1 MKRGCTIKKLPI
13 IIAILLTTVMST
25 ALYANEEVSVVFHN
39 FPWGTSLE
47 VFKAKMG
54 NPVHTEEANGF
65 QSLIYENVPMA
76 GFRAFVVAYFSR
88 NGLEGGTYYF
98 NTNSLE
104 ELMMC
109 YANVQRELVEQYGP
123 TPPAPAGRF
132 EALLSEM
139 RPYET
144 CWNLSSG
151 YVHLKVNTRTSDP
164 VTLWISG
171 PTLTKMLDGS

>member
-1 MKRGCTIKKLPI
+1 MKRGCTIKKSI
-13 IIAILLTTVMST
+13 IVILFFLTVLFSP
-25 ALYANEEVSVVFHN
+25 LYADEEVAVVFHN

-54 NPVHTEEANGF
+54 NPVHTEAANGF
-65 QSLIYENVPMA
+65 QSLIYQDVQLA
-76 GFRAFVVAYFSR
+76 GFRAFVVAYFSKD
-88 NGLEGGTYYF
+88 GLEGGTYYF
-98 NTNSLE
+98 NTNNLE

-109 YANVQRELVEQYGP
+109 YANVQRELVAQYGP

-144 CWNLSSG
+144 CWNLSTG
-151 YVHLKVNTRTSDP
+151 YVHLKVNTRTNAP